1 MPYQQ
6 CPQKE
11 LSAKDSRRNNIVSQS
26 LSVWNERS
34 EFKDQQDQK
43 FTYKDQRRSKI
54 NLFHGSTDQ
63 SSSEIKV
70 QQDQRSRKSIE
81 INYFQITDQKFKV
94 QLFTDQIT
102 KSDLVRKKPSLI

>member
-43 FTYKDQRRSKI
+43 FTYKDQRRSMIKDQLVSRI
-54 NLFHGSTDQ
+54 NRSKFT
-63 SSSEIKV
+63 EIKV
-70 QQDQRSRKSIE
+70 QQDQRSRKS
-81 INYFQITDQKFKV
+81 TGDQLLSDHGSKV
-94 QLFTDQIT
+94 QSSTFHR
-102 KSDLVRKKPSLI
+102 SDH

>member
-70 QQDQRSRKSIE
+70 QQDQRSRKS
-81 INYFQITDQKFKV
+81 TGDQLLSDHGSKV
-94 QLFTDQIT
+94 QSSTFHR
-102 KSDLVRKKPSLI
+102 SDH